1 MMPFAVATPE
11 IEDVKKA
18 HRKTLD
24 LEDTFAEKASFLRVS
39 EDANPPPSNDEETN
53 FTTETVT
60 VQETTRQGSTKRMRF
75 IFLIWKKF

>member
-11 IEDVKKA
+11 TEDVKKA

-39 EDANPPPSNDEETN
+39 EDSNSPPNNDEETN
-53 FTTETVT
+53 ITTETVT
-60 VQETTRQGSTKRMRF
+60 MQETTR
-75 IFLIWKKF
+75 